1 MESNKER
8 GYITDEDLGILGSS
22 DLANLVKS
30 ELEAPAPDFDLIARC
45 MMHVPY
51 EEIPLFN
58 IPLIESDSS
67 YEELMEIVAKS
78 IKEGNSELHKKFL
91 ETTSYVT
98 NQIARIASVED
109 DEPSSDAE
117 SPRLE
122 SPLKSTEAAQ
132 PNFK

>member
-1 MESNKER
+1 MESSKER
-8 GYITDEDLGILGSS
+8 VYIADEDLEILGAS

-30 ELEAPAPDFDLIARC
+30 ELEVSAPDFDLIARC

-67 YEELMEIVAKS
+67 YEELIEVVAKS
-78 IKEGNSELHKKFL
+78 IKEGNAELHEKFI
-91 ETTSYVT
+91 ETASYRAD
-98 NQIARIASVED
+98 QIARIALVED
-109 DEPSSDAE
+109 DAPSSDAE

-122 SPLKSTEAAQ
+122 SPLKSAAAQ